1 MDVVTICVPPTSL
14 NSFPHVSFRV
24 HFPHIHQPVFLFVA
38 AVLAGILNSVAGG
51 GSFIT
56 FPALIFTGM
65 PPILANTTNTAAVW
79 PGTVASTVAYR
90 KAFTPQARRLLPA
103 LAITGIAGGI
113 LGARILLVTPQA
125 VFMRIV
131 PWLLLGATLLFLFSP
146 HITGWIRGR
155 ANLKSGEAVGGSGT
169 PPSLMAGVLFL
180 ELLVSMYVYFGAG
193 VGILFLSLLAL
204 MGLEGIHTLNGMKT
218 LLVSIV
224 NGVALGTFILAHKV
238 VWPQALLM
246 LVGALIGGYGGAWVA
261 QKMNPQHV
269 RWLVIA
275 IGFAMSA
282 YFFLRK
288 P

>member
-1 MDVVTICVPPTSL
+1 VFIGTPVTSL

-24 HFPHIHQPVFLFVA
+24 HFPHIHHPVFLFFA
-38 AVLAGILNSVAGG
+38 AVLAGIINSVAGG

-56 FPALIFTGM
+56 FPALIFAGI
-65 PPILANTTNTAAVW
+65 PPIPANATNTAAVW

-90 KAFTPQARRLLPA
+90 KAFTREARQLLPP
-103 LAITGIAGGI
+103 LAITGVAGGI
-113 LGARILLVTPQA
+113 LGARILLITPPST
-125 VFMRIV
+125 FMRIV

-146 HITGWIRGR
+146 RITARIRGR
-155 ANLKSGEAVGGSGT
+155 ANLKPGQAVGGSGT
-169 PPSLMAGVLFL
+169 PLPIMAGVLFL
-180 ELLVSMYVYFGAG
+180 ELLVSIYVGYFGAG
-193 VGILFLSLLAL
+193 VGILFLTLLAL
-204 MGLEGIHTLNGMKT
+204 LGLEDIHTLNGMKT

-224 NGVALGTFILAHKV
+224 NGTALATFVFAHV
-238 VWPQALLM
+238 IVWPQALLM

-288 P
+288 T

>member
-1 MDVVTICVPPTSL
+1 M
-14 NSFPHVSFRV
+14 V
-24 HFPHIHQPVFLFVA
+24 HFAHPVFLFFA
-38 AVLAGILNSVAGG
+38 AVLAGVINSVAGG

-56 FPALIFTGM
+56 FPALIFAGIS
-65 PPILANTTNTAAVW
+65 PILANTTNTAAVW

-90 KAFTPQARRLLPA
+90 KAFTREARRLLLP
-103 LAITGIAGGI
+103 LAITGVVGGI
-113 LGARILLVTPQA
+113 LGARILLKTPPA
-125 VFMRIV
+125 TFLRIV
-131 PWLLLGATLLFLFSP
+131 PWLLLGATLLFVFSGR
-146 HITGWIRGR
+146 ITGWIRSR
-155 ANLKSGEAVGGSGT
+155 ANLKDGESVGGSGT
-169 PPSLMAGVLFL
+169 PRSLMAGVLFL
-180 ELLVSMYVYFGAG
+180 ELLVSIYVGYFGAG

-204 MGLEGIHTLNGMKT
+204 MGMEDIHAMNGMKT

-224 NGVALGTFILAHKV
+224 NGTALVTFIVARMI

-282 YFFLRK
+282 YFFVRR
-288 P
+288 

>member
-1 MDVVTICVPPTSL
+1 V
-14 NSFPHVSFRV
+14 V
-24 HFPHIHQPVFLFVA
+24 HFAHPVFLFFA
-38 AVLAGILNSVAGG
+38 AVLAGVINSVAGG

-56 FPALIFTGM
+56 FPALIFAGIS
-65 PPILANTTNTAAVW
+65 PILANTTNTAAVW

-90 KAFTPQARRLLPA
+90 KAFTREARRLLLP
-103 LAITGIAGGI
+103 LAITGVVGGI
-113 LGARILLVTPQA
+113 LGARILLKTPPA
-125 VFMRIV
+125 TFLRIV
-131 PWLLLGATLLFLFSP
+131 PWLLLGATLLFVFSGR
-146 HITGWIRGR
+146 ITGWIRSR
-155 ANLKSGEAVGGSGT
+155 ANLKDGESVGGSGT
-169 PPSLMAGVLFL
+169 PRSLMAGVLFL
-180 ELLVSMYVYFGAG
+180 ELLVSIYVGYFGAG

-204 MGLEGIHTLNGMKT
+204 MGMEDIHAMNGMKT

-224 NGVALGTFILAHKV
+224 NGTALATFIVARMI

-282 YFFLRK
+282 YFFVRR
-288 P
+288 